1 MSAAPSWPRGRRG
14 TVRGASPRTPERVVL
29 APSIQR
35 CAGSFCPLFL
45 ASSVDCCV
53 SRSSLTGWKVACC
66 SIRANHIPSY
76 TIWPFGEAESEWL
89 FGMCQCVSDA
99 RCMPLVGRRIPR
111 IGRCVGWEGGGMF
124 CGVGGASGSIVEAGR
139 AVRVSRA
146 GEPCGRAVRASRAG
160 WGGWSD
166 GGVVPMWGCVSGD
179 DGIDAVLSGLGCE
192 GWVRSGALRCD
203 RGGPARS
210 FTVLKAFTCG
220 AYDRP
225 GCV

>member
-1 MSAAPSWPRGRRG
+1 MFAAPSWLRGERG
-14 TVRGASPRTPERVVL
+14 TVRGASPRTPELGVL

-45 ASSVDCCV
+45 APSVDCCV
-53 SRSSLTGWKVACC
+53 SRSSLTGWKVACL
-66 SIRANHIPSY
+66 SIRAHRIPSY
-76 TIWPFGEAESEWL
+76 TIWSFGEVGSEWL
-89 FGMCQCVSDA
+89 FGMCQWVSDA
-99 RCMPLVGRRIPR
+99 RCCLSWGVVSLASGVAWDGKVGA
-111 IGRCVGWEGGGMF
+111 CSVGWWALAVRLLRLGGR
-124 CGVGGASGSIVEAGR
+124 AGR
-139 AVRVSRA
+139 AVR
-146 GEPCGRAVRASRAG
+146 GELCGASCAG

-179 DGIDAVLSGLGCE
+179 DGVDAVRSGLGCG

-210 FTVLKAFTCG
+210 FTVLKAFACG
-220 AYDRP
+220 ACDRP

>member
-45 ASSVDCCV
+45 APSVDCCV

-66 SIRANHIPSY
+66 SIRANRIPSY

-89 FGMCQCVSDA
+89 FGMCQCVLDA

-124 CGVGGASGSIVEAGR
+124 CGVVGASGSIVEVGR
-139 AVRVSRA
+139 AVL
-146 GEPCGRAVRASRAG
+146 GEPCGASRAG

-179 DGIDAVLSGLGCE
+179 DGVDAVLSGLG
-192 GWVRSGALRCD
+192 VRAGCAVGLFAAIVVVRRALL
-203 RGGPARS
+203 P
-210 FTVLKAFTCG
+210 
-220 AYDRP
+220 P
-225 GCV
+225 